1 MKPLELLRIFL
12 KMRSKRYLLSRLL
25 EVVFGYPLYLFSFL
39 CVRDKNKWL
48 FGTNVGFADNAKYL
62 FIYTNEQ
69 NDEIRPIWI
78 TSSKADVERI
88 DKMGFEAYQKYSIK
102 GLYHSLTAHV
112 YVFTY
117 HSNDINFFTSGNVRK
132 INLWHGVG
140 IKGGNGGKKDN
151 NFASE
156 KNSGYLIKILLPYMY
171 ERNALFLSTSDM
183 MDRHFKQM
191 FSLDDKVVFDAIY
204 PRCYYMCKSQ
214 NEVLSFIDKYEPKPM
229 KEMIDKLSNYG
240 KVYLYMPTWRGNLSD
255 DFICEANF
263 DFEKL
268 NEILVKRNRLF
279 ILKLHPAV
287 RILQNMDEKE
297 YSNIYFL
304 NKKLDIYPLLPFV
317 DILITDYSS
326 IYYDFL
332 LLNKGILL
340 YPFDKERF
348 IENSNDLAFDY
359 DEFTPGKKV
368 YSMTDFLSTIAS
380 DENLNV
386 DDKDQKRIL
395 CAFWGK
401 SDKKRLDFLYN
412 KIKTV

>member
-1 MKPLELLRIFL
+1 M
-12 KMRSKRYLLSRLL
+12 
-25 EVVFGYPLYLFSFL
+25 
-39 CVRDKNKWL
+39 
-48 FGTNVGFADNAKYL
+48 
-62 FIYTNEQ
+62 
-69 NDEIRPIWI
+69 
-78 TSSKADVERI
+78 
-88 DKMGFEAYQKYSIK
+88 
-102 GLYHSLTAHV
+102 
-112 YVFTY
+112 
-117 HSNDINFFTSGNVRK
+117 
-132 INLWHGVG
+132 
-140 IKGGNGGKKDN
+140 
-151 NFASE
+151 
-156 KNSGYLIKILLPYMY
+156 
-171 ERNALFLSTSDM
+171 
-183 MDRHFKQM
+183 
-191 FSLDDKVVFDAIY
+191 
-204 PRCYYMCKSQ
+204 
-214 NEVLSFIDKYEPKPM
+214 
-229 KEMIDKLSNYG
+229 
-240 KVYLYMPTWRGNLSD
+240 
-255 DFICEANF
+255 
-263 DFEKL
+263 
-268 NEILVKRNRLF
+268 
-279 ILKLHPAV
+279 
-287 RILQNMDEKE
+287 
-297 YSNIYFL
+297 